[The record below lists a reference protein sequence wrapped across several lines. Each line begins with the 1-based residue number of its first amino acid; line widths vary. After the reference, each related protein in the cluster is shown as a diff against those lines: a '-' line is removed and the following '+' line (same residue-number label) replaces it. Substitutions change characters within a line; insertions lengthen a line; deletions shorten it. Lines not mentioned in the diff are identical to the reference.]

1 MKPEQKIFILRL
13 QNDAKRGMISNNKS
27 LLVGAIP
34 KLFTYYD
41 FSFKVTE
48 RAKNNFCLL
57 KE

>member
-1 MKPEQKIFILRL
+1 
-13 QNDAKRGMISNNKS
+13 MISNNKS